1 MLQKVLTEGFAMLE
15 KNVFAN
21 ITGGTSGAFGNVIGN
36 IGNIAN
42 ITNPNAGFGNIFS
55 NILK

>member
-1 MLQKVLTEGFAMLE
+1 MLE
-15 KNVFAN
+15 RNMFAN

-36 IGNIAN
+36 IGNITN
-42 ITNPNAGFGNIFS
+42 IKNPNAGFGNIFS